1 MAAVE
6 RFDIEKVTQTFQ
18 ECLRDEDD
26 VNMDEYLKAYEEI
39 NKYIS
44 LTIPISVYIYTYMYK
59 DDVSPLFPVHVSCYC
74 CLSFVFV
81 FQILQFNWLRIWFR

>member
-59 DDVSPLFPVHVSCYC
+59 DDVSPLFPIACFMLLMPAF
-74 CLSFVFV
+74 CLCFPDSSV
-81 FQILQFNWLRIWFR
+81 